1 MDIETVKVVSTD
13 PKNQGPYVLVNKS
26 DYDANPKAYGKLY
39 EPAPPKK
46 LTAAE
51 QKKLDAEEAER
62 KAKEDAEAKAKAE
75 ADEAERKRLEEEAA
89 KTGGNPPTGWN
100 Q

>member
-1 MDIETVKVVSTD
+1 METETVKVVSTD
-13 PKNQGPYVLVNKS
+13 PKSQGPYVLVNKS
-26 DYDANPKAYGKLY
+26 DYDADPKKYKLY
-39 EPAPPKK
+39 EPKK

-62 KAKEDAEAKAKAE
+62 KAKEEADAKAKAE
-75 ADEAERKRLEEEAA
+75 ADEAEQKRLAEEAA
-89 KTGGNPPTGWN
+89 KTGGTPTPNGWN